1 MIKKHQKRKEMKKRM
16 KIEKH
21 VQKKEAE
28 IEKAEKFP
36 NGNIWQKNVSYQII
50 DHSFIICNLSFFRL
64 LFIESVNRNERTLEG
79 SNKCQ
84 SWEIMA

>member
-36 NGNIWQKNVSYQII
+36 NGNIWQK
-50 DHSFIICNLSFFRL
+50 
-64 LFIESVNRNERTLEG
+64 
-79 SNKCQ
+79 KCQ
-84 SWEIMA
+84 LPNN